1 MKNFLRAMRFAW
13 PYRYRLILS
22 LLCALM
28 AAVFW
33 SVTFTAIDPILKI
46 LRHEQSLQEIINTEI
61 KLIQVERIDKAQAK
75 VHDISREMQKADK
88 LEPWKDKDKFM
99 RQTANELARWQTK
112 LAAAQRE
119 QAFYHVALKY
129 VEMCLPDNRFQCVAV
144 ILALVVGAVA
154 IKGIFEFWQEAL
166 VGGVVVRAEYDLR
179 NRFFRRAIHLDAS
192 SFNET
197 GTHELT
203 ARFTNDIEVVANGM
217 KTLFGKVIAEPL
229 KAIGCIVA
237 ACCISWRLTVMFLVL
252 VPIAFFILTRVGKT
266 MKCATR
272 RLLERMSIIYKILQE
287 TFRGI
292 RVVKA
297 FAREA
302 GERRRFKEA
311 TREYSKRAIWVVNLD
326 ALAGPLIE
334 LLAVAAVG
342 GALLAGAYLVIEK
355 ETRLFGVEMISGP
368 MSAETLLELYALLA
382 AISDPVRKLSSVF
395 TRIQS
400 GFAAADRVFTYM
412 DREPSI
418 RPNSDG
424 PILARH
430 HRDIEFRNV
439 CFSYKPTEP
448 VLTGVS
454 LTVRH
459 GETVAIVGR
468 NGCGKTTLLNL
479 LARLYDPD
487 HGAVLIDGKD
497 LRTANLRSLRRQIGI
512 VTQDTFLFDTSILK
526 NIAFGRPR
534 ASREE
539 IETAA
544 RQAHAHDII
553 TAMPQG
559 YDTSVGEAG
568 HSLSGGERQRIALA
582 RAFLLNPS
590 ILILDEFT
598 SQTDTEAEMEVH
610 RILQEFRQGRTL
622 FVITHR
628 LNTLEITDRIVV
640 LDEGRV
646 AASGTHAELLR
657 SCAVPAPVRG
667 AGTTARRLAAK
678 IRNPNIEIR
687 KNPKSNDPSTP
698 SVVSTI

>member
-1 MKNFLRAMRFAW
+1 MKNFLRALRFAW

-33 SVTFTAIDPILKI
+33 SITFTAIDPVLKL
-46 LRHEQSLQEIINTEI
+46 LRHEKSLQEIINAEI
-61 KLIQVERIDKAQAK
+61 KRIQIDHIEPAQQEAAK
-75 VHDISREMQKADK
+75 RAADLK
-88 LEPWKDKDKFM
+88 RADDLPPWPDMEKFK
-99 RQTANELARWQTK
+99 RQTAGDLAKWQTR
-112 LAAAQRE
+112 LATAQRE

-129 VEMCLPDNRFQCVAV
+129 VEMFLPENRFQCVAI
-144 ILALVVGAVA
+144 ILGLVVLMVGV
-154 IKGIFEFWQEAL
+154 KGIFEFWQEAL
-166 VGGVVVRAEYDLR
+166 VGGVVVRAQYDLR
-179 NRFFRRAIHLDAS
+179 NRFFRRAIHLDVS
-192 SFNET
+192 SFSEA

-203 ARFTNDIEVVANGM
+203 ARFTNDMEVVSNGM
-217 KTLFGKVIAEPL
+217 KTLFGRVVAEPL
-229 KAIGCIVA
+229 KALGCIVA
-237 ACCISWRLTVMFLVL
+237 ACCISWRLTLMFLIL
-252 VPIAFFILTRVGKT
+252 VPVAFFILTRIGRT
-266 MKCATR
+266 MKRATR
-272 RLLERMSIIYKILQE
+272 KLLERMSIIFKILQE

-292 RVVKA
+292 RVVKV

-302 GERRRFKEA
+302 GERRRVREA

-355 ETRLFGVEMISGP
+355 QTHLVGIEMISSP

-400 GFAAADRVFTYM
+400 GWAASDRVFAYM
-412 DREPSI
+412 DREPTI
-418 RPNSDG
+418 HANSDG
-424 PILARH
+424 LILPRH
-430 HRDIEFRNV
+430 HREIEFKNV

-448 VLTGVS
+448 VLTGLS
-454 LTVRH
+454 LTVHH

-487 HGAVLIDGKD
+487 HGTILIDGRD
-497 LRTANLRSLRRQIGI
+497 IRTANLRSLRRQIGI

-526 NIAFGRPR
+526 NIAYGRPHAKR
-534 ASREE
+534 DE
-539 IETAA
+539 IEAAA

-553 TAMPQG
+553 TAMPNG
-559 YDTSVGEAG
+559 YETRVGEAG

-610 RILQEFRQGRTL
+610 RILQDFRQGRTL

-628 LNTLEITDRIVV
+628 LNTLEIADRIVV

-646 AASGTHAELLR
+646 AACGTHAELLR
-657 SCAVPAPVRG
+657 TCALYQRLYEAQ
-667 AGTTARRLAAK
+667 ARRLVA
-678 IRNPNIEIR
+678 
-687 KNPKSNDPSTP
+687 
-698 SVVSTI
+698 